1 MYTRF
6 QTKTAQKPYP
16 MGRHIPQDK
25 TRQDKSTM
33 LYLFGVLYKG
43 VPPGGGGG
51 VDNSIHWINN
61 FPVEKGILSF
71 LNTYPADGN
80 LSGG

>member
-1 MYTRF
+1 
-6 QTKTAQKPYP
+6 
-16 MGRHIPQDK
+16 
-25 TRQDKSTM
+25 M

-43 VPPGGGGG
+43 VPLEGGGGG
-51 VDNSIHWINN
+51 DNSIHWINN

-71 LNTYPADGN
+71 LDTYPADGN